1 MQSEKIY
8 VQYHIRKA
16 KDRVWAMI
24 EDGAII
30 YVCGDAS
37 RMEPDVRK
45 TLIGVVKDKL
55 GVDDS
60 AAGKRFDQL
69 VAENRYLVDVW
80 ATG

>member
-1 MQSEKIY
+1 
-8 VQYHIRKA
+8 
-16 KDRVWAMI
+16 
-24 EDGAII
+24 
-30 YVCGDAS
+30 
-37 RMEPDVRK
+37 MEPDVRK